1 MLGSLKGR
9 DFLSLKDYS
18 KEEIYGLLKFAAE
31 LRKDNKKYLKGK
43 VLGMIF
49 AKNSTRT
56 GSPLRWAC
64 WSSAAMPSSFQIG
77 TFSWQ
82 EERPSPTRQECFPAI
97 STAS

>member
-56 GSPLRWAC
+56 RISFEVGMLELGG
-64 WSSAAMPSSFQIG
+64 MPSSFQIG